1 MSNEAIVTDKAP
13 AALGP
18 YSAAVKSGNVIH
30 VSGQLPVDPATGE
43 FAGEDIASQTRQ
55 SLTNIQNILAAAGAT
70 MANVAECTV
79 LLDDI
84 NDFAGMNEV
93 YGEFFSEPFPARAA
107 FEVAALPKAAKVE
120 IKAVAYLEGA
130 SRCISE
136 RLAPS
141 RLRAAAA
148 LFRAA
153 RLSAHFLPAKR
164 ALSDGFARRRARL
177 CLYLHALSRAAS
189 RDHVERSAP
198 PRRAPSPPPK
208 TAPRLA

>member
-107 FEVAALPKAAKVE
+107 FEVAALPKATKVE
-120 IKAVAYLEGA
+120 IKAVAYL
-130 SRCISE
+130 
-136 RLAPS
+136 
-141 RLRAAAA
+141 
-148 LFRAA
+148 
-153 RLSAHFLPAKR
+153 
-164 ALSDGFARRRARL
+164 
-177 CLYLHALSRAAS
+177 
-189 RDHVERSAP
+189 
-198 PRRAPSPPPK
+198 
-208 TAPRLA
+208 

>member
-1 MSNEAIVTDKAP
+1 MSNKAIVTDKAP

-55 SLTNIQNILAAAGAT
+55 SLTNVQNILAAAGAT

-93 YGEFFSEPFPARAA
+93 YGEFFSEPYPSRAA

-120 IKAVAYLEGA
+120 IKAVAYL
-130 SRCISE
+130 
-136 RLAPS
+136 
-141 RLRAAAA
+141 
-148 LFRAA
+148 
-153 RLSAHFLPAKR
+153 
-164 ALSDGFARRRARL
+164 
-177 CLYLHALSRAAS
+177 
-189 RDHVERSAP
+189 
-198 PRRAPSPPPK
+198 
-208 TAPRLA
+208 

>member
-55 SLTNIQNILAAAGAT
+55 SLTNIQNILVAAGAT

-120 IKAVAYLEGA
+120 IKAVAYL
-130 SRCISE
+130 
-136 RLAPS
+136 
-141 RLRAAAA
+141 
-148 LFRAA
+148 
-153 RLSAHFLPAKR
+153 
-164 ALSDGFARRRARL
+164 
-177 CLYLHALSRAAS
+177 
-189 RDHVERSAP
+189 
-198 PRRAPSPPPK
+198 
-208 TAPRLA
+208 

>member
-30 VSGQLPVDPATGE
+30 VSGQLPVDPTTGE

-93 YGEFFSEPFPARAA
+93 YGEFFSEPYPSRAA

-120 IKAVAYLEGA
+120 IKAVAYL
-130 SRCISE
+130 
-136 RLAPS
+136 
-141 RLRAAAA
+141 
-148 LFRAA
+148 
-153 RLSAHFLPAKR
+153 
-164 ALSDGFARRRARL
+164 
-177 CLYLHALSRAAS
+177 
-189 RDHVERSAP
+189 
-198 PRRAPSPPPK
+198 
-208 TAPRLA
+208 

>member
-120 IKAVAYLEGA
+120 LKAVAYL
-130 SRCISE
+130 
-136 RLAPS
+136 
-141 RLRAAAA
+141 
-148 LFRAA
+148 
-153 RLSAHFLPAKR
+153 
-164 ALSDGFARRRARL
+164 
-177 CLYLHALSRAAS
+177 
-189 RDHVERSAP
+189 
-198 PRRAPSPPPK
+198 
-208 TAPRLA
+208 

>member
-107 FEVAALPKAAKVE
+107 FVVAALPKAAKVE
-120 IKAVAYLEGA
+120 IKAVAYL
-130 SRCISE
+130 
-136 RLAPS
+136 
-141 RLRAAAA
+141 
-148 LFRAA
+148 
-153 RLSAHFLPAKR
+153 
-164 ALSDGFARRRARL
+164 
-177 CLYLHALSRAAS
+177 
-189 RDHVERSAP
+189 
-198 PRRAPSPPPK
+198 
-208 TAPRLA
+208 